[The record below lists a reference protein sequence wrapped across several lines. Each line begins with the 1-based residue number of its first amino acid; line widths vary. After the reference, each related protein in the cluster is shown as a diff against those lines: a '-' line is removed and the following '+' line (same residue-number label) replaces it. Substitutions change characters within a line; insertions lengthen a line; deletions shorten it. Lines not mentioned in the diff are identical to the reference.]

1 MTAPDSDDNSTA
13 DEIPADETTAGHRID
28 RLLDA
33 IDLVKADNRDD
44 ALLILRRLIREDKD
58 FEYAWLWMSV
68 AVRDINQSIVC
79 LENVL
84 RINPDNMVAAGA
96 LYRLR
101 GADMQSEHYRAR
113 LRSYRDTALILMW
126 LLILGVMVAIF
137 VTISNTMLIDSSA
150 AVWHRVAL

>member
-1 MTAPDSDDNSTA
+1 MSAADDTRHSDDTPPHEN
-13 DEIPADETTAGHRID
+13 DPGHRID

-33 IDLVKADNRDD
+33 IELLKADERDE
-44 ALLILRRLIREDKD
+44 ALAILRGLIQEDKD

-101 GADMQSEHYRAR
+101 SADMQSEHYRAK
-113 LRSYRDTALILMW
+113 LRSYRDTALITMW
-126 LLILGVMVAIF
+126 LLILGLMVAIF
-137 VTISNTMLIDSSA
+137 ATMSSAMLTDSSA